1 MHLNSIMKVTLLLLS
16 SDSEALFR
24 LLMDDTILKYAV
36 LPDELLIVTEFAGNI
51 IHETDPKPPAEPPP
65 DAKM

>member
-1 MHLNSIMKVTLLLLS
+1 MHLNSIMRVTLLLLS
-16 SDSEALFR
+16 IDSEAR
-24 LLMDDTILKYAV
+24 ILMDDTILKYAV

-51 IHETDPKPPAEPPP
+51 IHETDHKPPAEPPP